1 MQTVWKPTPS
11 IRLGNGLVYRDG
23 YIHQLSGPG
32 DSASSGNRVRRATA
46 TQRQKYG
53 SAGRGAGGGTKFI
66 NANDF
71 KGPKPPDL
79 DKGRGPMIQHP
90 SVAKKPTTQPQ
101 PTQQPVPRSDHRL
114 DPGWNVPRPPVSIAI
129 NTPGF
134 LPSEIEA
141 LRPPPD
147 TSGKIKRE
155 MNPEEKLFHNTV
167 LEYIK
172 DNPPP
177 PDVREPMGPVY
188 PLDKFP
194 TAWEPAGPVVPMPT
208 PPPPGP
214 SASIRLGNN
223 EVYRDGNIHQL
234 NPAQQGDSASSGNI
248 IRKASA
254 DQIAKYGSA
263 GRGEGGGT
271 RFVNAADFTKPP
283 TAQETAQQAAN
294 NPAVPAP
301 NVPGI
306 AQLSAQRVH
315 APSLVPGAEFTATNI
330 PFDSSQ
336 LINPTTGQLTSD
348 VTVPS
353 AAQVQATQTAA
364 PTPVTAPQIAAIAA
378 APDVRD
384 EAIQA
389 AQTQAPTQTIE
400 AQQQAVTNIAN
411 LQAAQQAQAVQ
422 VQPPATRTLQAGE
435 VIDAPTGQ
443 ATQAAAFIEPVA
455 QAAVAT
461 PTTEAT
467 VQGQLATLQEQFE
480 GGEIPPWARGA
491 VRAATQTLA
500 ARGLGAS
507 SMAGQAIL
515 DAAIEQ
521 ALPIAQF
528 DARTVASFEA
538 QNLSNRQQAA
548 MTRAQY
554 RAQFM
559 QQEFDYTFQTRVR
572 NAATVSDIANRNFT
586 SDQQIAL
593 ENARLIQTVDLQNL
607 SNSQALVM
615 AEAVALSQLD
625 ISNLNNRQQAAVQNA
640 QNFLQLDTQNL
651 NNRQQAAVIN
661 SQQQVQALLTDA
673 AAENATRQFNAK
685 NQQQADQFYDNLITS
700 VSMNNTAQT
709 NAMNQFNAGEVN
721 ALQRF
726 NAEIVNQRE
735 QFNAKNQLAIEQSNA
750 VWRREIATADTTALN
765 FQNQFNAQNLL
776 NISNVAYDNLWQE
789 YRDVLELAFS
799 AGESELDRISTLQIA
814 TLNNNSSRDL
824 ADFKADREDSRSI
837 GGFIGSI
844 FKDSL
849 TGVVKGLF

>member
-1 MQTVWKPTPS
+1 MPIDTSSGNRIGGPDYQLQKNQNPFGFQAGYGGRRVVKWKNKVTGETWNAPSEGYTNPDPNWEPHSGPVMSMDQLQTGGGQRPPPPGPPAQVGSIPNQKGKGMPS
-11 IRLGNGLVYRDG
+11 IKLGNNLVYRDG
-23 YIHQLSGPG
+23 NIHQLSGRPG
-32 DSASSGNRVRRATA
+32 DSASSGNIIRAA
-46 TQRQKYG
+46 SADQIAQYG
-53 SAGRGAGGGTKFI
+53 SAGRGAGGGSSFI
-66 NANDF
+66 
-71 KGPKPPDL
+71 
-79 DKGRGPMIQHP
+79 
-90 SVAKKPTTQPQ
+90 
-101 PTQQPVPRSDHRL
+101 
-114 DPGWNVPRPPVSIAI
+114 
-129 NTPGF
+129 
-134 LPSEIEA
+134 
-141 LRPPPD
+141 
-147 TSGKIKRE
+147 
-155 MNPEEKLFHNTV
+155 
-167 LEYIK
+167 
-172 DNPPP
+172 
-177 PDVREPMGPVY
+177 
-188 PLDKFP
+188 
-194 TAWEPAGPVVPMPT
+194 
-208 PPPPGP
+208 
-214 SASIRLGNN
+214 
-223 EVYRDGNIHQL
+223 
-234 NPAQQGDSASSGNI
+234 
-248 IRKASA
+248 
-254 DQIAKYGSA
+254 
-263 GRGEGGGT
+263 
-271 RFVNAADFTKPP
+271 NAADFVKPP

-306 AQLSAQRVH
+306 ARLSAQRAN

-336 LINPTTGQLTSD
+336 LITPTTGQLTSD
-348 VTVPS
+348 VTIPS
-353 AAQVQATQTAA
+353 ATQVQAAQTAA
-364 PTPVTAPQIAAIAA
+364 PTPITAPQIAAIAA

-400 AQQQAVTNIAN
+400 AQQQAVTNVAN

-467 VQGQLATLQEQFE
+467 VQGQLAILQEQFE

-521 ALPIAQF
+521 ALPIAQL

-559 QQEFDYTFQTRVR
+559 QQEFDYAFQTRVR

-593 ENARLIQTVDLQNL
+593 ENARLTQTVDLQNL

-615 AEAVALSQLD
+615 AEAAALSQLD

-673 AAENATRQFNAK
+673 AAENAIRQFNAK

-849 TGVVKGLF
+849 TGAVKGMFGTA